1 MPENTLE
8 PIRPGEHLA
17 EFLEEM
23 NISAYRLAKETGMP
37 QTRIGDIINKG
48 RTITADTAMRLGR
61 FFNTS
66 AQFWL
71 NLQSAYDLRKA
82 EIKYGDDYA
91 RILPLAA

>member
-1 MPENTLE
+1 MTENTLE

-71 NLQSAYDLRKA
+71 NLQSAYDLRAA
-82 EIKYGDDYA
+82 EMKYGDDYA
-91 RILPLAA
+91 RILPTAA

>member
-71 NLQSAYDLRKA
+71 NLQSAYDLRIA

>member
-1 MPENTLE
+1 MSNLLN

-71 NLQSAYDLRKA
+71 NLQSAYDLKVA
-82 EIKYGDDYA
+82 EMKYGDDYA
-91 RILPLAA
+91 RILPVAA

>member
-1 MPENTLE
+1 MSENTLE

-17 EFLEEM
+17 EFLKEM

-66 AQFWL
+66 ARFWL
-71 NLQSAYDLRKA
+71 NLQSAYDLRIA
-82 EIKYGDDYA
+82 EKKYGDDYA

>member
-1 MPENTLE
+1 MTKNTLE

-23 NISAYRLAKETGMP
+23 NITAYRLAKETGMP

-48 RTITADTAMRLGR
+48 RAITADTAMRLGR

-71 NLQSAYDLRKA
+71 NLQSAYDLKIA
-82 EIKYGDDYA
+82 EIQHGEDYA
-91 RILPLAA
+91 RILPIAA

>member
-61 FFNTS
+61 FFNNS

-71 NLQSAYDLRKA
+71 NLQSAYDLRIA

-91 RILPLAA
+91 RILPLVA

>member
-1 MPENTLE
+1 MSENTLE

-17 EFLEEM
+17 EFLVEM

-71 NLQSAYDLRKA
+71 NLQSAYDLRIA

>member
-23 NISAYRLAKETGMP
+23 NISAYRLAKETGTP

-71 NLQSAYDLRKA
+71 NLQSVYDLRKA
-82 EIKYGDDYA
+82 EINHCALK
-91 RILPLAA
+91 RTECV